1 MDMPQLSLVEKPK
14 QMNDCQ
20 PADDPL
26 LVLAPLPFD
35 FVLYPYGVPV
45 RIRTNSDLVAE
56 AARHTWSSWT
66 RRFDVPCV
74 EVRCLVDLESD
85 ADVNCSAPPVIR
97 AQGHLL
103 TIAGASGNFACCDL
117 SKAFSFG
124 WITRAVAADTDYLRF
139 YFLEAM
145 VYCILSAKYMVFLH
159 AACIASKGEAVLLAG
174 DSGAGKTSLAYAC
187 ALSGWTFI
195 SDDASVLWG
204 DESNRL
210 VLGDSRR
217 FRFRDSAAYLFPELS
232 GRPESRQ
239 PWRGKPTLEVL
250 TDSINVHT
258 AREARPRHVVF
269 LRRHADPSRP
279 ANMIE
284 LRDSTESAAR
294 LHNNPW
300 PAEIGTF
307 ERNNRVIRNLL
318 KTPAYELHYCRLEDA
333 VSLLSRFMQPECA

>member
-1 MDMPQLSLVEKPK
+1 
-14 QMNDCQ
+14 MNDQQ

-26 LVLAPLPFD
+26 RVSVPMPFD
-35 FVLYPYGVPV
+35 FVCYPYGVPV
-45 RIRTNSDLVAE
+45 RFRTNWDLVAE
-56 AARHTWSSWT
+56 AARETWSSWSK
-66 RRFDVPCV
+66 RFDVPCV

-85 ADVNCSAPPVIR
+85 PDVNYSAPPVIR

-117 SKAFSFG
+117 SNAFAFG
-124 WITRAVAADTDYLRF
+124 WITRAVAADRDYLRF

-145 VYCILSAKYMVFLH
+145 VYSILSAKYLVIIH
-159 AACIASKGEAVLLAG
+159 AACVASKGEAILLAG

-217 FRFRDSAAYLFPELS
+217 LRFRDSAAYLFPELS
-232 GRPESRQ
+232 GRPASRE

-250 TDSINVHT
+250 TDSINIRT
-258 AREARPRHVVF
+258 AREAHPRQVVF
-269 LRRHADPSRP
+269 LRRHADPSHP
-279 ANMIE
+279 ATLIE
-284 LRDSTESAAR
+284 LRDVTKAAAR
-294 LHNNPW
+294 LYNNPW
-300 PAEIGTF
+300 PEELGNF
-307 ERNNRVIRNLL
+307 ERNNRVIHSLL
-318 KTPAYELHYCRLEDA
+318 KVPAYELHYCRIDDA
-333 VSLLSRFMQPECA
+333 VSLLSRFLNAECA